1 MINLSAAQL
10 DLWMA
15 GFLFPLARIM
25 GLIATAPILS
35 NRAIPARIR
44 MGFGAAMTLALIPAL
59 PPSGLIVGSWPGLLA
74 LLQQML
80 IGLALGFSMRVVFT
94 AIDLAGELIGLQMG
108 LGFAMFYDPDN
119 AAQSPVISEFL
130 GLLAMLIFLSI
141 NGHLMLLAVIGNSFE
156 WWPVG
161 ADLFPANGWMAIAR
175 WGSTIFSAGVML
187 ALPVIAALLVV
198 NIALAVLTR
207 AAPTLNLFAIGF
219 PVTLIAGF
227 VMLLLSM
234 PFFAPALQQLFDYG
248 LRTVAQLAMG

>member
-15 GFLFPLARIM
+15 GFLFPLARIL
-25 GLIATAPILS
+25 GLIATAPILN

-59 PPSGLIVGSWPGLLA
+59 PPSGLVVGSWPGLLA

-80 IGLALGFSMRVVFT
+80 IGIALGFSMRVVFT

-130 GLLAMLIFLSI
+130 GLLAMLVFLSI

-198 NIALAVLTR
+198 NIALAILTR

>member
-80 IGLALGFSMRVVFT
+80 IGIALGFSMRVVFT

-141 NGHLMLLAVIGNSFE
+141 NGHLTLLAVIGNSFE

>member
-80 IGLALGFSMRVVFT
+80 IGIALGFSMRVVFT

-130 GLLAMLIFLSI
+130 GLLAMLIFLAI

>member
-80 IGLALGFSMRVVFT
+80 IGIALGFSMRVVFT

-119 AAQSPVISEFL
+119 AAQSPVISEFI
-130 GLLAMLIFLSI
+130 GLLAMLVFLSL

-198 NIALAVLTR
+198 NIALAILTR

>member
-80 IGLALGFSMRVVFT
+80 IGIALGFSMRVVFT

-198 NIALAVLTR
+198 NIALAILTR

-227 VMLLLSM
+227 FMLLLSM

>member
-15 GFLFPLARIM
+15 GFLFPLARIL
-25 GLIATAPILS
+25 GLIATAPILN

-80 IGLALGFSMRVVFT
+80 IGIALGFSMRVVFT

-130 GLLAMLIFLSI
+130 GLLAMLVFLSI

>member
-1 MINLSAAQL
+1 VINLSAAQL

-80 IGLALGFSMRVVFT
+80 IGIALGFSMRVVFT

>member
-80 IGLALGFSMRVVFT
+80 IGIALGFSMRVVFT

-119 AAQSPVISEFL
+119 VAQSPVISEFL

-156 WWPVG
+156 WWPIG

-198 NIALAVLTR
+198 NIALAILTR

>member
-15 GFLFPLARIM
+15 GFLFPLARIL

-80 IGLALGFSMRVVFT
+80 IGIALGFSMRVVFT

>member
-1 MINLSAAQL
+1 MISLSAAQL

-15 GFLFPLARIM
+15 AFLFPLARVL
-25 GLIATAPILS
+25 GLVAASPLFN
-35 NRAIPARIR
+35 NRAFPARIR
-44 MGFGAAMTLALIPAL
+44 LGLGAAMTVALIPAL
-59 PPSGLIVGSWPGLLA
+59 PPSGLTVGSWAGMLA
-74 LLQQML
+74 LVQQML
-80 IGLALGFSMRVVFT
+80 IGIALGFSMRIVFT

-119 AAQSPVISEFL
+119 AAQSPVIAEFL

-141 NGHLMLLAVIGNSFE
+141 NGHLMMLAVLGNSFE

-161 ADLFPANGWMAIAR
+161 ADLFPANGWAAIAR
-175 WGSTIFSAGVML
+175 WGGTVFSAGVML

-207 AAPTLNLFAIGF
+207 AAPALNLFAIGF

-227 VMLLLSM
+227 VMLLLSL
-234 PFFAPALQQLFDYG
+234 PFMAPSLERLFDYG
-248 LRTVAQLAMG
+248 LRTLAQLAMG

>member
-15 GFLFPLARIM
+15 SFLFPLARIL
-25 GLIATAPILS
+25 GLIATAPILN
-35 NRAIPARIR
+35 NRAIPARVR

-59 PPSGLIVGSWPGLLA
+59 PPSGLVVGSWPGLLA

-80 IGLALGFSMRVVFT
+80 IGIALGFSMRVVFT

-130 GLLAMLIFLSI
+130 GLLAMLVFLSI

-175 WGSTIFSAGVML
+175 WGGTIFSAGVML

-198 NIALAVLTR
+198 NIALAILTR

>member
-15 GFLFPLARIM
+15 GFLFPLARIL
-25 GLIATAPILS
+25 GLIATAPILN

-80 IGLALGFSMRVVFT
+80 IGIALGFSMRVVFT

>member
-1 MINLSAAQL
+1 MITLTAAQL

-15 GFLFPLARIM
+15 SFLFPLARIM
-25 GLIATAPILS
+25 GLIAAAPVLN
-35 NRAIPARIR
+35 NRAIPRRIR
-44 MGFGAAMTLALIPAL
+44 MGFGAAMTIALIPTL
-59 PPSGLIVGSWPGLLA
+59 PPSGLVVGSWPGMLA
-74 LLQQML
+74 LAQQIL
-80 IGLALGFSMRVVFT
+80 IGIALGFSMRIVFT

-119 AAQSPVISEFL
+119 AAQSPVIAEFL
-130 GLLAMLIFLSI
+130 GLLAVLVFLVLD
-141 NGHLMLLAVIGNSFE
+141 GHLMILAVLGNSFE

-161 ADLFPANGWMAIAR
+161 AELFPANGWFAIAR
-175 WGSTIFSAGVML
+175 WGTTIFSAGLML

-198 NIALAVLTR
+198 NIALAILTR

-227 VMLLLSM
+227 IMLTLSL
-234 PFFAPALQQLFDYG
+234 PFFAPAMQRLFEYG

>member
-1 MINLSAAQL
+1 MISLSAAQL

-15 GFLFPLARIM
+15 SFLFPLARIM

-59 PPSGLIVGSWPGLLA
+59 PPSGLVVGSWPGLLA

-80 IGLALGFSMRVVFT
+80 IGIALGFSMRVVFT

-130 GLLAMLIFLSI
+130 GLIAMLVFLSL

-198 NIALAVLTR
+198 NIALAILTR

>member
-1 MINLSAAQL
+1 VINLSAAQL

-80 IGLALGFSMRVVFT
+80 IGIALGFSMRVVFT

-198 NIALAVLTR
+198 NIALAILTR

>member
-15 GFLFPLARIM
+15 GFLFPLARIL
-25 GLIATAPILS
+25 GLIATAPILN

-80 IGLALGFSMRVVFT
+80 IGIALGFSMRVVFT

-130 GLLAMLIFLSI
+130 GLLAMLVFLSI

-198 NIALAVLTR
+198 NIALAILTR